1 VNLRESYIADLEK
14 YGVELAV
21 EIRYLNLT
29 DKYYPKFMEVLKNY
43 RNDIK
48 GEKLIDRSVAAGSN
62 IIHIQ
67 FSGAEDHLKDRSMD
81 EYRRYKEV
89 HEEFL
94 YQYYQILV
102 DMDE

>member
-1 VNLRESYIADLEK
+1 MNLRESYIADLEK

-48 GEKLIDRSVAAGSN
+48 GEKLIDRSVAAGLH